1 MMAQSDARTRQPTEP
16 TRLSELG
23 FSMIELVMTMMILSI
38 AVLGLEAAAVYT
50 SRLLQVS
57 HTHTDGF
64 VAVQWQA
71 ETLRN
76 QGHDAVQSGSAPVM
90 GYQVSWDVRGTNPKR
105 VVLTARREA
114 VTGSMEIQR
123 RRSMVDSLVIYLSPK
138 R

>member
-1 MMAQSDARTRQPTEP
+1 MM
-16 TRLSELG
+16 ELIVTLLI
-23 FSMIELVMTMMILSI
+23 FSIT
-38 AVLGLEAAAVYT
+38 VLGLEAAAVYT

-57 HTHTDGF
+57 HTQTDGF

-76 QGHDAVQSGSAPVM
+76 QGYEAVQSGSAPVM
-90 GYQVSWDVRGTNPKR
+90 GYQMSWDVRGANPKR

-123 RRSMVDSLVIYLSPK
+123 RRSMVDSLVIYLSPN

>member
-1 MMAQSDARTRQPTEP
+1 
-16 TRLSELG
+16 
-23 FSMIELVMTMMILSI
+23 MIELIVTLLVFSV
-38 AVLGLEAAAVYT
+38 AVLGLEAAGVYT
-50 SRLLQVS
+50 SRLLEVS

-76 QGHDAVQSGSAPVM
+76 QGYDAVQSGLASVM

-105 VVLTARREA
+105 VLLTARRE
-114 VTGSMEIQR
+114 VVNGSAEIQR
-123 RRSMVDSLVIYLSPK
+123 RRSMVDSLVIYLSPN